1 MLDVTHSNVDVEIEF
16 SVAWLILIFLK
27 IFSSKMIFSILQV
40 SRDRKRLLTAHLWH
54 VSSAVCLRKVTS
66 LQQ

>member
-1 MLDVTHSNVDVEIEF
+1 
-16 SVAWLILIFLK
+16 
-27 IFSSKMIFSILQV
+27 MIFSILQV